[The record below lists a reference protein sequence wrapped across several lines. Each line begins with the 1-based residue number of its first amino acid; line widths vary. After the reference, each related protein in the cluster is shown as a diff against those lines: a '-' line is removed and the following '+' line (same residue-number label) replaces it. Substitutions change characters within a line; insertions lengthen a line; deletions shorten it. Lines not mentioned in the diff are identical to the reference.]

1 MGKIKIISIL
11 LLSLIV
17 IAMLFGCTGAGPVTD
32 SNTQKVTNQAEANNT
47 LNDAS
52 TGLSGVKD
60 TLDGVES
67 SLSK

>member
-1 MGKIKIISIL
+1 
-11 LLSLIV
+11 
-17 IAMLFGCTGAGPVTD
+17 MLFGCTGAGPVTD